1 MEPSPV
7 LVVNAGS
14 SSIKFAAHEAG
25 RRVLAGKLDR
35 IGRPGASLS
44 FAREGAAET
53 VSGIPESDLP
63 ALHWL
68 LDWLEGQS
76 EFKDVR
82 AVGHRVAHGMDR
94 AGPEMVTQEL
104 LSELHG
110 FVSYD
115 PDHMPRELELIEL
128 FRQRFPGLPQIA
140 CFDTSFH
147 RGLPRMAQILPI
159 PRAYE
164 KKRVRRYGF
173 HGLSYAYLLEELER
187 AAGSA
192 AARGRVILA
201 HLGSGASMAAVR
213 GMHSIDTTMG
223 FTPAGGMPMSTRSG
237 DLDPGVTWYLLWSE
251 NMTPK
256 QFSVLINHRSGLLGI
271 AETGSD
277 MRDLL
282 ARQAGDARA
291 AEAVEFFCYSARKWI
306 GAFAAVLE
314 GLDTVVFSGGIGEN
328 SPEIRSR
335 ICAGL
340 GFLGLELE
348 QSRNAGAAPVIS
360 SDRSRVAVRVIPTDE
375 ESMIARE
382 ALRLLEYRQAA

>member
-1 MEPSPV
+1 
-7 LVVNAGS
+7 
-14 SSIKFAAHEAG
+14 
-25 RRVLAGKLDR
+25 
-35 IGRPGASLS
+35 
-44 FAREGAAET
+44 
-53 VSGIPESDLP
+53 
-63 ALHWL
+63 
-68 LDWLEGQS
+68 
-76 EFKDVR
+76 
-82 AVGHRVAHGMDR
+82 
-94 AGPEMVTQEL
+94 
-104 LSELHG
+104 
-110 FVSYD
+110 
-115 PDHMPRELELIEL
+115 
-128 FRQRFPGLPQIA
+128 
-140 CFDTSFH
+140 
-147 RGLPRMAQILPI
+147 
-159 PRAYE
+159 
-164 KKRVRRYGF
+164 
-173 HGLSYAYLLEELER
+173 
-187 AAGSA
+187 
-192 AARGRVILA
+192 
-201 HLGSGASMAAVR
+201 MAAVR